1 MHKSIKYWIYFCAK
15 VFILQ
20 SRAIMK
26 TSPIH
31 FIFFVVAITSALFSC
46 KREPAVDFKRTDN
59 NVIIRL
65 EADPDRL
72 NPLLS
77 TSAYGRV
84 VYEQIFSYLVVQDQ
98 ATLEFI
104 PQLVQSLPTREE
116 RGDSLIAFTYE
127 IRKEAKWDD
136 GSSITANDFVFS
148 LKAALNPKVPAQRL
162 RPYLAFIKELTVDS
176 GNPKRFTVVSEKYIL
191 AEEAIGAAVPV
202 MQESH
207 YDKSGLLREIP
218 LQDFLNAEKIAALAE
233 SDSRLTQFAEAFS
246 AELYSR
252 ESAGVTGSGPY
263 KLITWETGQ
272 RIALERKKDW
282 WGDNVSGKA
291 PALAAYP
298 DQINFKIIADAVAAL
313 SALKA
318 EEIDAASSIDPKD
331 FKDLANTPLVS
342 ERYNL
347 FSPPALANFFIYTNT
362 TNPKLSDKRV
372 RRALA
377 YAMNPNEIIENIFYG
392 YGQPVNGPVHP
403 STPYYHKE
411 LKPITQDIA
420 KAKALLEEAG
430 WSDSDNNGFVDK
442 EINGKREELALSYLM
457 TANREISK
465 NVGILVQDNA
475 KKAGIR
481 IDLVAKEPTLIL
493 DDIKKRNYEL
503 AAGGR
508 SLSNTF
514 WDPKQ
519 NWHTLGDNRTGF
531 GNAETDALIDEIR
544 VTLEPAA
551 RTRKYKKLQEIIYDE
566 QPEIYLFAPQD
577 RVAIHKRFE
586 AVPSSIYPGYAA
598 NTLRLKK

>member
-1 MHKSIKYWIYFCAK
+1 
-15 VFILQ
+15 
-20 SRAIMK
+20 MK

-31 FIFFVVAITSALFSC
+31 VLILLTGLFSVIFSC
-46 KREPAVDFKRTDN
+46 KREPEVDFKRTDN
-59 NVIIRL
+59 TVIIRL

-98 ATLEFI
+98 ATMEFI
-104 PQLVQSLPTREE
+104 PQLAESLPRREE
-116 RGDSLIAFTYE
+116 RSDSLIEFTYE
-127 IRKEAKWDD
+127 IRQEAKWDD
-136 GSSITANDFVFS
+136 GTPITANDFVFS

-162 RPYLAFIKELTVDS
+162 RPYLAFIKDLSIDAN
-176 GNPKRFTVVSEKYIL
+176 NPRKFTVVSEKYIL

-207 YDKSGLLREIP
+207 YDKAGLLKDIP
-218 LQDFLNAEKIAALAE
+218 FQQFLNAEGIAALAE
-233 SDSRLTQFAEAFS
+233 SDPRLAQFAESFS
-246 AELYSR
+246 AELFSR
-252 ESAGVTGSGPY
+252 ESTGVTGSGPY
-263 KLITWETGQ
+263 KLNAWETGQ
-272 RIALERKKDW
+272 RITLEKKTDW
-282 WGDNVSGKA
+282 WGNALEEKA

-298 DQINFKIIADAVAAL
+298 DQITFKIIPDAVAAL

-318 EEIDAASSIDPKD
+318 EEIDAVSSIDPKD
-331 FKDLANTPLVS
+331 FKELANTPLVS

-372 RRALA
+372 RQALA
-377 YAMNPNEIIENIFYG
+377 YAMNPAEIIENIFYG

-403 STPYYHKE
+403 STSYYHKD
-411 LKPITQDIA
+411 LKPIAQDIA
-420 KAKALLEEAG
+420 KAKTLLEEAG
-430 WSDSDNNGFVDK
+430 WSDSDNNGFLDK
-442 EINGKREELALSYLM
+442 EINGKREELSLSYLM

-481 IDLVAKEPTLIL
+481 IDLVAKEPTIIL

-544 VTLEPAA
+544 ITLEPAA
-551 RTRKYKKLQEIIYDE
+551 RTRKYKRLQEIIYDE